1 MSNSIFVVVVVMI
14 VMLVFGIIVKRI
26 IARKGEEQT
35 YIVDL
40 MYVWARLGPFENG
53 EQSQDAMIS
62 AHLAVFKTEAGDT
75 YAGHSASYDADPRS
89 WEQIR
94 ESSLRD
100 STPAREELLIEA
112 IKIHGQK
119 ALEDFNEIMRSTIG
133 REITQETSF
142 DGVIFRTND
151 IWTPDDRQQ
160 REHERDEAIRK
171 GVGGGILNDDSP
183 GAIALRKFLQDH
195 YLLATGNHADNARE
209 LGRAYLAALTLATNE
224 PESDFA
230 VEFNALT
237 EYLDDQDNIT
247 LNI

>member
-53 EQSQDAMIS
+53 EQSQDAMNS
-62 AHLAVFKTEAGDT
+62 AHLAVFKTDAGDT

-112 IKIHGQK
+112 MKIHGQK
-119 ALEDFNEIMRSTIG
+119 ALEVFNESIRSTIG
-133 REITQETSF
+133 REITQETSS
-142 DGVIFRTND
+142 DGVVWRTHD
-151 IWTPDDRQQ
+151 IWTPANRQL
-160 REHERDEAIRK
+160 REHERDEALRK
-171 GVGGGILNDDSP
+171 GIGAGILNDDSS
-183 GAIALRKFLQDH
+183 GATALREFLQDH
-195 YLLATGNHADNARE
+195 YLSATGNHADNARD
-209 LGRAYLAALTLATNE
+209 LGRAYFAALTLATNE

-230 VEFNALT
+230 REFNALT
-237 EYLDDQDNIT
+237 EYLHDQDDT
-247 LNI
+247 P

>member
-26 IARKGEEQT
+26 AARKGEEQT

-53 EQSQDAMIS
+53 EQSQAAMNS
-62 AHLAVFKTEAGDT
+62 AHLAVFKTDAGNT

-119 ALEDFNEIMRSTIG
+119 ALEVFNESIRSTIG
-133 REITQETSF
+133 REITQETSS
-142 DGVIFRTND
+142 DGVVWRTHD
-151 IWTPDDRQQ
+151 IWTPANRQQ
-160 REHERDEAIRK
+160 REHERDEALRK
-171 GVGGGILNDDSP
+171 GIGAGILNDDSS
-183 GAIALRKFLQDH
+183 GAKALREFLQDH
-195 YLLATGNHADNARE
+195 YLSATGNHADNARD
-209 LGRAYLAALTLATNE
+209 LGRAYFAALTLATNE

-230 VEFNALT
+230 REFNALT
-237 EYLDDQDNIT
+237 EYLDDQDDT
-247 LNI
+247 P